1 MSTNLKIE
9 ISRGEMG
16 KRKKNHKIGIPIWSR
31 LNVVEIV
38 CFCSSK
44 KNVKKKCL
52 SEFLGDFEMLKNK
65 CLYFARISSS

>member
-16 KRKKNHKIGIPIWSR
+16 KRKKNHKIDAFWNSYLIQIKCG
-31 LNVVEIV
+31 
-38 CFCSSK
+38 FCSSK
-44 KNVKKKCL
+44 KNVKRKCL